1 MVKRVQ
7 LGSREVIL
15 GVGWVW
21 VHWLKFGEAGFGVL
35 NGGKVMNK
43 HLDKYN
49 NNVFFRIKSV

>member
-21 VHWLKFGEAGFGVL
+21 VDWLKFGEAGFGVL

-43 HLDKYN
+43 HLDI
-49 NNVFFRIKSV
+49 FFR